1 MPAYSIQMYR
11 AYHHWT
17 HLWLNFNML
26 RIWLWIS
33 KCVGLGFTFIPK
45 LPKRNTFGHLDLVF
59 VSYFLCWPV
68 IINIHTKYAGLTLVN
83 LHTGCTLY
91 TCFNSNGSRLGTLT
105 IKGYTAVAISP
116 FFSSLKTKSKLS
128 ACFCHIYVFSQMQPV
143 ILRDILIIAAPK
155 FYHLLG
161 SWKLLICFEFL
172 GDNMSHSEA
181 RYAECYLINIWYF
194 IPKQP
199 KPYSGATPI
208 NVHFNGN

>member
-17 HLWLNFNML
+17 HLWLNFNTL

-33 KCVGLGFTFIPK
+33 ECVGLGFTFIPK

-59 VSYFLCWPV
+59 VSYV
-68 IINIHTKYAGLTLVN
+68 SYIHTKYARLTLVN

-128 ACFCHIYVFSQMQPV
+128 ACFCHIYVFSAACHSSWYIDYRGPK
-143 ILRDILIIAAPK
+143 ILSSPWQLKTVD
-155 FYHLLG
+155 LLWIFG
-161 SWKLLICFEFL
+161 
-172 GDNMSHSEA
+172 
-181 RYAECYLINIWYF
+181 R
-194 IPKQP
+194 
-199 KPYSGATPI
+199 
-208 NVHFNGN
+208 

>member
-68 IINIHTKYAGLTLVN
+68 IINIHTSYAGLTSVEF
-83 LHTGCTLY
+83 HTGRTLY
-91 TCFNSNGSRLGTLT
+91 TCFNSNVSRLGTLT

-128 ACFCHIYVFSQMQPV
+128 ACFCHIYVFPNCSLSFFV
-143 ILRDILIIAAPK
+143 IYWLSRPQNFIISLAVENCWFALNFWEITCHIQK
-155 FYHLLG
+155 QGML
-161 SWKLLICFEFL
+161 
-172 GDNMSHSEA
+172 NA
-181 RYAECYLINIWYF
+181 IW
-194 IPKQP
+194 
-199 KPYSGATPI
+199 
-208 NVHFNGN
+208 